1 MKEIIDILK
10 EVELEG
16 VALLVFLASFLS
28 TFILIPKLLGII
40 HHKNLMD
47 HPDDRSSHVEKT
59 PTLGGVTFFVS
70 IVFSLFIIHSFD
82 YDGSA
87 LNLIMGV
94 MILFFV
100 GLKDDLMVLSAQT
113 KLWAQLIAISFVLI
127 LPELWIHGFSG
138 FMGIQEVPLFFSILM
153 SYFIMVFII
162 NAYNLIDGI
171 DGLAGLLGILILG
184 IYATLFYFSGNNF
197 YFLLSIVGVGF
208 LMAFLRYNLSKK
220 NRIFMG
226 DTGSLIVGFL
236 IAILTIRFLALP
248 DASYE
253 QILVKPIHKFLIAL
267 SITFF
272 PIVDV
277 LRVIL
282 MRLMNNRGPFS
293 PDRCHMHHILADRGL
308 RHRSAS
314 FTLTICG
321 MIIFGIIYTFSF
333 SMGSW
338 GLTAVFIGLYLLTF
352 TILLLL
358 DYDKRAINY
367 RKRFKALFPRPIQR
381 IEFRIRKSIIFALK
395 KVFYKE
401 LL

>member
-1 MKEIIDILK
+1 MLK

-28 TFILIPKLLGII
+28 TFILIPRLIGII
-40 HHKNLMD
+40 RYKDLMD
-47 HPDDRSSHVEKT
+47 DPDERSSHTEKT

-70 IVFSLFIIHSFD
+70 IVFSLFIIHSFE

-87 LNLIMGV
+87 LNIIMAV

-113 KLWAQLIAISFVLI
+113 KVWAELISISFVLI

-138 FMGIQEVPLFFSILM
+138 FLGIHEVPLFFSILM

-171 DGLAGLLGILILG
+171 DGLAGMLGVLILG
-184 IYATLFYFSGNNF
+184 IYAILFYLSSINF
-197 YFLLSIVGVGF
+197 YFLLSITGVG
-208 LMAFLRYNLSKK
+208 LLIAFLRYNLSKNQK
-220 NRIFMG
+220 IFMG
-226 DTGSLIVGFL
+226 DTGSLIIGFL
-236 IAILTIRFLALP
+236 IAMLTIRFLAMP
-248 DASYE
+248 DAYYE
-253 QILVKPIHKFLIAL
+253 QIWIKPINKFLIAL

-293 PDRCHMHHILADRGL
+293 PDRCHMHHILVDRGL
-308 RHRSAS
+308 IHKTAS
-314 FTLTICG
+314 ITLAICG
-321 MIIFGIIYTFSF
+321 IIIFGIVYIGNIY
-333 SMGSW
+333 MNAW
-338 GLTAVFIGLYLLTF
+338 GLTGVFIGLYLVTF
-352 TILLLL
+352 TVLLLL
-358 DYDKRAINY
+358 DYDKSAINY
-367 RKRFKALFPRPIQR
+367 RRKFKALFPRPIQKV
-381 IEFRIRKSIIFALK
+381 EFRIRKKVIFVLK
-395 KVFYKE
+395 KVFYKN